1 LNVGV
6 GGKQSGP
13 RRGRRPWHVRKLSVF
28 REPGDLASGR
38 AASPPMSGRRGAVA
52 GDEQTREVTL
62 RHSSCEADEQ
72 SRATTG
78 GAKGGDRGKRGKGRY
93 AQRRFIRPILRT
105 ESGKGKPPGN
115 RVKAIPFSSLR
126 HRASKTSVFRRAMAP
141 DEARFT
147 VGIAAFPSPQPT
159 PVKRERGI

>member
-1 LNVGV
+1 MAQAGDGV

-13 RRGRRPWHVRKLSVF
+13 RRGRRPWHVRELSVF
-28 REPGDLASGR
+28 KEPGDLASGR

-93 AQRRFIRPILRT
+93 ARTPDREGVSYALYCET

-115 RVKAIPFSSLR
+115 RVKAIPPAIPV
-126 HRASKTSVFRRAMAP
+126 ASAELLQLSGPPSVAP
-141 DEARFT
+141 RVRNEKSVT
-147 VGIAAFPSPQPT
+147 GSGVL
-159 PVKRERGI
+159 